1 MTDVFD
7 GYADKIQNHQ
17 KNVDEIIKALQSS
30 NLGPGINNYVYIK

>member
-7 GYADKIQNHQ
+7 GYADEFQNYS
-17 KNVDEIIKALQSS
+17 KNIDKATKALQSS